1 MASDRCYILNGDN
14 LLAPPPSFSRLLFP
28 GRSETFDAASWNTTI
43 RTFMHELVAA
53 MLRPDFVWLTPFA
66 LARTSLAVVPV
77 NESEEG
83 SEEMD

>member
-1 MASDRCYILNGDN
+1 
-14 LLAPPPSFSRLLFP
+14 
-28 GRSETFDAASWNTTI
+28 
-43 RTFMHELVAA
+43 MHELIAA